1 MYDHQINKMVD
12 CLVTSD
18 LVAEEKVTIVHQV
31 LSQYWTGK
39 IALVWQTDDVR
50 SVVANKLGVELEE
63 VLVSGLEA
71 DEILQS
77 VLENHDCNI
86 GVTWDNITWAIEE
99 TLLSSFVLKSDV
111 SE

>member
-1 MYDHQINKMVD
+1 MYL
-12 CLVTSD
+12 CLT
-18 LVAEEKVTIVHQV
+18 
-31 LSQYWTGK
+31 
-39 IALVWQTDDVR
+39 R
-50 SVVANKLGVELEE
+50 
-63 VLVSGLEA
+63 EA

-99 TLLSSFVLKSDV
+99 ILPIFVLKSDV